1 MRLRF
6 ILFFLVFL
14 SILDTVEGQQVN
26 DSINDSNKN
35 NSWHFRISP
44 YFWYVGLKGEI
55 IRPPE
60 PSNLPEYKPPPSY
73 EVDLSFKDISNS
85 LKFFL
90 MLSTTY
96 QGENFVVKAGITS
109 LVLQGEAIT
118 PFELISEGINYN
130 FTYLTSEISGG
141 YRIIKKK
148 KVNLDGLIGVRM
160 LYTKIK
166 GSSNVLEREFSGN
179 RSVYWYD
186 PIMGFQL
193 KYMPIKKLEFSLYG
207 DFGPIKKVDSYQVL
221 VQGSYLFTRVFSM
234 SLGYRNYFINSE
246 DDEKDT
252 IYTGKVF
259 GPFLRFGFQ
268 F

>member
-1 MRLRF
+1 MQVRF
-6 ILFFLVFL
+6 ILFFLVLL
-14 SILDTVEGQQVN
+14 SIIDTANAQQVN
-26 DSINDSNKN
+26 DSISDSSKKN
-35 NSWHFRISP
+35 AWEFRISP
-44 YFWYVGLKGEI
+44 YFWLVGLKGDL

-60 PSNLPEYKPPPSY
+60 PSNVPEFDPPPSY
-73 EVDLSFKDISNS
+73 GIDLSFKDISNS

-109 LVLQGEAIT
+109 LVLEGKAIT
-118 PFELISEGINYN
+118 PFELISKGINYN

-141 YRIIKKK
+141 YRIIKTE
-148 KVNLDGLIGVRM
+148 KVNLDGLLGVRM
-160 LYTKIK
+160 LYTKIE
-166 GSSNVLEREFSGN
+166 GSSDVLGREFSGN

-186 PIMGFQL
+186 PIMGVQF
-193 KYMPIKKLEFSLYG
+193 KYMPSNKFEFSLYA
-207 DFGPIKKVDSYQVL
+207 DFGPIKDVSSYQVF
-221 VQGSYLFTRVFSM
+221 GEGAYFFTRVFSM
-234 SLGYRNYFINSE
+234 ALGYRNYFINSE